1 MSQRNCTS
9 CVLYLIG
16 EDKETKTQVYIGK
29 SKTLKNMRK
38 VTLEELQTKA
48 LIIIFSKDEDMTK
61 INMQSGIS
69 EDCRSPII
77 EFVRVE
83 QEETNSPST

>member
-69 EDCRSPII
+69 EGRSPII

>member
-1 MSQRNCTS
+1 
-9 CVLYLIG
+9 
-16 EDKETKTQVYIGK
+16 
-29 SKTLKNMRK
+29 MRK

-69 EDCRSPII
+69 A
-77 EFVRVE
+77 
-83 QEETNSPST
+83 

>member
-1 MSQRNCTS
+1 
-9 CVLYLIG
+9 
-16 EDKETKTQVYIGK
+16 
-29 SKTLKNMRK
+29 MRK